1 VLATRIDFTVCPIFQ
16 VFSFSLIPIKLQTGT
31 LEVKS
36 GLSESVLGLSVLMLI

>member
-36 GLSESVLGLSVLMLI
+36 GLSESVLGSVLMLI